1 MVWRIV
7 WSDSALDR
15 VTVFLDFIAE
25 ENPAAARRVIQK
37 LFDRVDT
44 LADFPHLGRPLLSGI
59 DPTLR
64 RIVFGSYIVVYQFQY
79 PFPPHAKQTGGLR
92 LAVSLAEGT
101 GSKIHEYFSDGP
113 LPQRSQYL

>member
-1 MVWRIV
+1 MAWRIV

-64 RIVFGSYIVVYQFQY
+64 RIVFGSYVVVYQVVES
-79 PFPPHAKQTGGLR
+79 AQTISIVTIR
-92 LAVSLAEGT
+92 HSRER
-101 GSKIHEYFSDGP
+101 S
-113 LPQRSQYL
+113 LPQEEPPE

>member
-1 MVWRIV
+1 MAWRIG
-7 WSDSALDR
+7 WADSALER

-25 ENPAAARRVIQK
+25 ENPPAARRVIQK

-64 RIVFGSYIVVYQFQY
+64 RIVFGSYVVVYQ
-79 PFPPHAKQTGGLR
+79 AVESAQTISIVAIR
-92 LAVSLAEGT
+92 HSRER
-101 GSKIHEYFSDGP
+101 S
-113 LPQRSQYL
+113 LPQEEPPE